1 MTLLFFANGET
12 FASGALGYEYV
23 PVTETET
30 TNRIIFQVEI
40 QGIPTLAVLD
50 TGAPYVICAPKVA
63 SEAGVDPASALER
76 KTMLIRGMRLPGFV
90 VRLNIRLVAREGEDL
105 NVDATVFVPDSE
117 ALWGDFPSFIGLTGF
132 LERIRFALDP
142 NTDTFY
148 FGSL

>member
-1 MTLLFFANGET
+1 MTLLYFANGET
-12 FASGALGYEYV
+12 FASGALGYQYA
-23 PVTETET
+23 PATETET
-30 TNRIIFQVEI
+30 TNRILFRIEI
-40 QGIPTLAVLD
+40 EGIPTRAVLD

-63 SEAGVDPASALER
+63 SAAGVTSAAALER

-90 VRLNIRLVAREGEDL
+90 VRLNIRLKAEEGEDL
-105 NVDATVFVPDSE
+105 DVDSTVFVPDSE
-117 ALWGDFPSFIGLTGF
+117 LLWGNFPSFIGLTGF